1 MGITMN
7 KPKIEVRREMI
18 RLAVYFGIVI
28 GLLLLLK
35 PVLGTGNAMI
45 LSNSFL
51 VVPMSLSNDYT
62 TKFSYN
68 FRFFSI
74 VYVSLGVAA
83 WIADFQV
90 IAKGIVFFLIILF
103 LTYTLNVGKRKMLY
117 IQFMINFIF
126 MIYNPVYGIDVII
139 RLIILESTVVAMMIA
154 QWIINRK
161 RYRKTVSASIRRVSD
176 EIEAYAD
183 HSRKGISKNENSLI
197 HKNIDKNIT
206 AVSSI
211 FFIKFDQI
219 RQWDRGR
226 QYLRLLSVLKRL
238 AIIIYRFN
246 KEGTKL
252 NEQTYDKIKSII
264 KSIDDF
270 NFEKGTFEKLIE
282 DFGRLRMSTAEE
294 TEELFIDNELQI
306 FEADSDDTGM
316 ATIKIQRGFNKY
328 RFLFSLKTALMC
340 AVGVVIIA
348 IIGLPY
354 EYWYPINVCV
364 LSQPFSEFGRQK
376 SAERIINTVLATAIL
391 FIAFHVTDLL
401 WVHIVVMVA
410 LVILG
415 DFIFKFN
422 FYTIYSA
429 FMALLLA
436 YSSGQGGITELSIL
450 RILYVAGTSALV
462 MLVDVLVSRRKIKT
476 SFLSVIENADTVN
489 RSILENILS
498 PDFSG
503 HVLKKQFEAKF
514 NVNTRIT
521 EMRSYYQDP
530 LLDEYI
536 LNEQVLTRAYNVTS
550 EFLAHDDA
558 RSKYIGQV
566 FRKCLEENDFT
577 GLTKQVSGKTVY
589 SVLVMYDMYETIIR
603 SEEIIREMGNIIKN
617 TGKEKLTKTIRQ

>member
-1 MGITMN
+1 MGIPIK
-7 KPKIEVRREMI
+7 KPKIELRREMI
-18 RLAVYFGIVI
+18 KLAIYFGIVI
-28 GLLLLLK
+28 GLLLLLT
-35 PVLGTGNAMI
+35 PLLGTANAMI

-51 VVPMSLSNDYT
+51 IVPMSLSNDYT
-62 TKFSYN
+62 TKFAYN
-68 FRFFSI
+68 FRFFSL
-74 VYVSLGVAA
+74 VYVSLGIGA
-83 WIADFQV
+83 WLADFNV
-90 IAKGIVFFLIILF
+90 VTKGIVFLLIILF

-117 IQFMINFIF
+117 TQFMINFIF
-126 MIYNPVYGIDVII
+126 MIYNPVHGMDVII
-139 RLIILESTVVAMMIA
+139 RLIILEASVVAMMIA

-161 RYRKTVSASIRRVSD
+161 RYRRTVSASVRRVSD

-183 HSRKGISKNENSLI
+183 RSRKGISKNENSLI

-206 AVSSI
+206 AVSSV

-238 AIIIYRFN
+238 GIIIYRFN

-252 NEQTYDKIKSII
+252 NEQTYNKIKAII

-282 DFGRLRMSTAEE
+282 DFGRLRQKSVEE

-306 FEADSDDTGM
+306 FESDGDDTGM
-316 ATIKIQRGFNKY
+316 ATINVQRGFNKY

-348 IIGLPY
+348 LIGLPY

-376 SAERIINTVLATAIL
+376 SAERMINTVLATGIL

-410 LVILG
+410 LVVLG
-415 DFIFKFN
+415 DFLFKFN

-436 YSSGQGGITELSIL
+436 YSAGKGGITELSVL

-476 SFLSVIENADTVN
+476 SFLSVVENADTIN
-489 RSILENILS
+489 RAILENILS

-503 HVLKKQFEAKF
+503 RRLKKQFETKYNINA
-514 NVNTRIT
+514 RIT
-521 EMRSYYQDP
+521 EMRAYYQDP

-536 LNEQVLTRAYNVTS
+536 LNEQILTRAYNVTS
-550 EFLAHDDA
+550 EFLVHDEGQA
-558 RSKYIGQV
+558 GYIGEI

-577 GLTKQVSGKTVY
+577 GLTGQLSGKTVY
-589 SVLVMYDMYETIIR
+589 SVLILYDMYETIIR
-603 SEEIIREMGNIIKN
+603 SEEILKEMGDNIKN
-617 TGKEKLTKTIRQ
+617 KGKDK